1 MNIYNHYSKHGFTVV
16 KNFFSKKDIGL
27 LKKRIENFIKKNQK
41 KFNKKRGDI
50 NFNKDKINSIHTL
63 HGSKKEFEF
72 IYKNKK
78 LKRLLKKILSPQN
91 SLRAMELFAKPAKF
105 GMPSPMHQDNY
116 LWNIKNGKGLT
127 VWVCLDTSNKK
138 NGGISYLPNSHRYG
152 TLDHEPSFAP
162 GTSQAIKKKIL
173 RKITTKNRVVTP
185 NLFSGDIC
193 VHSCL
198 TVHGSNKNTS
208 KNPRRGFTLQFKDKY
223 VKYDREKIL
232 AYRQSLKKQI
242 SLRSKI

>member
-1 MNIYNHYSKHGFTVV
+1 
-16 KNFFSKKDIGL
+16 
-27 LKKRIENFIKKNQK
+27 
-41 KFNKKRGDI
+41 
-50 NFNKDKINSIHTL
+50 
-63 HGSKKEFEF
+63 
-72 IYKNKK
+72 
-78 LKRLLKKILSPQN
+78 
-91 SLRAMELFAKPAKF
+91 MELFANLLNLECQAQCIKITIF
-105 GMPSPMHQDNY
+105 G
-116 LWNIKNGKGLT
+116 NIKNGKGLT

-162 GTSQAIKKKIL
+162 GTSQAIKRKFL
-173 RKITTKNRVVTP
+173 RKNYYKNKVVTP

-198 TVHGSNKNTS
+198 TVHGHKKAAS

-223 VKYDREKIL
+223 AKYDREKIL

>member
-1 MNIYNHYSKHGFTVV
+1 
-16 KNFFSKKDIGL
+16 
-27 LKKRIENFIKKNQK
+27 
-41 KFNKKRGDI
+41 
-50 NFNKDKINSIHTL
+50 
-63 HGSKKEFEF
+63 
-72 IYKNKK
+72 
-78 LKRLLKKILSPQN
+78 
-91 SLRAMELFAKPAKF
+91 MELFAKPAKF

-173 RKITTKNRVVTP
+173 RKITTKNKVVTP

-223 VKYDREKIL
+223 AKYDREKIL